1 MDASSDDF
9 IVTTTDDGRVFQC
22 SVAKVGAEREQRWVL
37 IDTDRQLHIGPAWRG
52 DMAEPQLR
60 TLVNEWW
67 HTMKRSQRVDLF
79 R

>member
-37 IDTDRQLHIGPAWRG
+37 IDADRHLHIGPAWRG
-52 DMAEPQLR
+52 DMPEPQLR
-60 TLVNEWW
+60 KMVNEWW
-67 HTMKRSQRVDLF
+67 RVTKRRQGVDAF

>member
-37 IDTDRQLHIGPAWRG
+37 IDADRQLHIGPAWRG
-52 DMAEPQLR
+52 DMPEPQLR
-60 TLVNEWW
+60 KMVNEWW
-67 HTMKRSQRVDLF
+67 RVTKRRQGVDAF